1 MLGNQSIPGGDMQ
14 PSAIEELDPAVAG
27 QVQPVRPARLPAGPE
42 TVR

>member
-14 PSAIEELDPAVAG
+14 PIEELDPAVAG